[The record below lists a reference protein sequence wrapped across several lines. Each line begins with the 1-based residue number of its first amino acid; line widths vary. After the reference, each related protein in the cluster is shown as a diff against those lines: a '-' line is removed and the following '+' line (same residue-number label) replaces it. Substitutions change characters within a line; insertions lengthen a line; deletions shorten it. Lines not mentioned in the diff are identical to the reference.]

1 MANNS
6 ERPDNIPAAQ
16 VAAKQ
21 DDVINIKEYL
31 FWAWEKK
38 WWILLSIFLCVCV
51 AFYYL
56 YVTPKSY
63 VRSAQVMIKSD
74 SRGRSGIAE
83 LEAFQDLNGFSGVS
97 VDVMNE
103 IQAFK
108 SPILMERVVKRLGLD
123 VFTYK
128 HNLLRDEVLYN
139 NAPVKVSFGEG
150 GTPAGYTFEISKS
163 SDTSVELS
171 SFYYKGDRL
180 GIDDITVS
188 LNDTVETP
196 IGKIFIAPTR
206 FYADGFDTSV
216 KVSCGSVHD
225 VAKAFLR
232 SLSVELA
239 EKETSVINISITD
252 NVISRADDIV
262 NALIDVYNEEWISYM
277 NEARVNTSNF
287 INERLVII
295 ENELNAVDTD
305 VEEFKKENKL
315 FDIPSEAQQTAE
327 ESSVYSSRYFDITN
341 ELAIAQYILDYL
353 KDSNNN
359 NSLLPSGAG
368 IQDANVGSQI
378 AEYNTTLLRYKALL
392 ENSSPSNPVV
402 EDYNT
407 SLEMMRS
414 SIFRSISNLIATL
427 QLQAKNIESRES
439 QIRGKIEMTPTQ
451 AKELIDIE
459 RQQKVKE
466 SLYVYLLQ
474 KREENELSS
483 SLVVDNTRIMSYAT
497 GSNAPVSPKTTSI
510 LVLAIA
516 IGLIVPFIYKVVKD
530 VLDST
535 VRGKKDLEAL
545 SAPFVGELPF
555 VGVRKHFL
563 CFMREVSAVSDE
575 NAIVVKD
582 GSRDTV
588 NEAFR
593 VVRANLDFVA
603 KRIETKSLV
612 TLFTSYNVDS
622 GKTFVAA
629 NLAATMSIKKVK
641 VCLIDLDMRKAT
653 LSKTVQKTKTG
664 VSSYLAGFETDV
676 DNIICHH
683 PDYPNLD
690 VIPVGA
696 LPPNPAELLQGGR
709 LDDLIA
715 ELRTRYD
722 YIYIDCPPLN
732 IVADTSVIARV
743 ADISIFV
750 IRVGLMERVLVP
762 EVEEIYRSNRL
773 PNMVVLLNAVK
784 ERPGRYGYHRYG
796 YNYGYGYG
804 YGYTEK
810 K

>member
-6 ERPDNIPAAQ
+6 ERPDNIPAVQ

-123 VFTYK
+123 VFIYK

-466 SLYVYLLQ
+466 SLYVYLL
-474 KREENELSS
+474 
-483 SLVVDNTRIMSYAT
+483 
-497 GSNAPVSPKTTSI
+497 
-510 LVLAIA
+510 
-516 IGLIVPFIYKVVKD
+516 
-530 VLDST
+530 
-535 VRGKKDLEAL
+535 
-545 SAPFVGELPF
+545 
-555 VGVRKHFL
+555 
-563 CFMREVSAVSDE
+563 
-575 NAIVVKD
+575 
-582 GSRDTV
+582 
-588 NEAFR
+588 
-593 VVRANLDFVA
+593 
-603 KRIETKSLV
+603 
-612 TLFTSYNVDS
+612 
-622 GKTFVAA
+622 
-629 NLAATMSIKKVK
+629 
-641 VCLIDLDMRKAT
+641 
-653 LSKTVQKTKTG
+653 
-664 VSSYLAGFETDV
+664 
-676 DNIICHH
+676 
-683 PDYPNLD
+683 
-690 VIPVGA
+690 
-696 LPPNPAELLQGGR
+696 
-709 LDDLIA
+709 
-715 ELRTRYD
+715 
-722 YIYIDCPPLN
+722 
-732 IVADTSVIARV
+732 
-743 ADISIFV
+743 
-750 IRVGLMERVLVP
+750 
-762 EVEEIYRSNRL
+762 
-773 PNMVVLLNAVK
+773 
-784 ERPGRYGYHRYG
+784 
-796 YNYGYGYG
+796 
-804 YGYTEK
+804 
-810 K
+810 